1 MKRLM
6 TTVNLKNKG
15 NKLLKEESRG
25 IVLNSKLKLD
35 SLSKSLANLLQ
46 SSKRKKDPMHV
57 KQPRS
62 HGRLTKV
69 AKLNLD
75 KLNPPQREAVL
86 HGLGPML
93 ILAGAGSGKTSTMTY
108 RIAHLIS
115 EKNVKGAQ
123 ILALSF
129 TRKAAEELR
138 ERVKGMVTKVS
149 GAQACKGLT
158 LTTFHSL
165 CARLLRENAAKIGYS
180 PDFTIFDQND
190 QGDLVKQIL
199 KNIHV
204 DDRKFDPDFILFEMG
219 QAKNRSLAGEAA
231 KDFFFNGGRLQSDYA
246 DVTATVYEHYQNS
259 LKSLNAMDF
268 DDLIFR
274 TAQLFRENIDVRK
287 HYSQRFQNILVD
299 EYQDTNP
306 AQFELLNFLTCEH
319 QNICVVGDD
328 DQSIYSWR
336 GADSKHILEFH
347 HHYPSARLITLEQNY
362 RSTNTILDAANAV
375 ITQNK
380 QRHPKTLWSDRGTG
394 ELIDHVILEEDRG
407 ESDFVAEEI
416 LRLART
422 VEDGNVTQRRP
433 WKDFAILYRSNP
445 QSRVFEESLRMRQIP
460 YKIVGTLSFL
470 DRKEVKDV
478 LSYWRLILN
487 MQDDASA
494 RRVINWPVRG
504 ISRAAL
510 EAINEYCLKNQK
522 QIVEVLPLVNSIYP
536 RAFEGAHSFHVLLQE
551 LKQALTETPA
561 TPVSL
566 AEWARRSLDRI
577 GVRKALLE
585 ECEDPVLAERKWENV
600 EELCNAL
607 GQINLEEV
615 KSLSNSES
623 ALDLLRDYL
632 THLLLEARDE
642 ESDKDKDEN
651 KSDRDQVTLLT
662 LHGSKG
668 LEYPVV
674 FLVGMEEGL
683 LPHRRSIEEARDFS
697 EERRLCYVGIT
708 RARDRLYIT
717 RCAQRTRY
725 GKQVLRTPSR
735 FLQEIPPHLIRTQ
748 NESSAPDNNSEEA
761 LDKHE
766 AKVKDFLASIRAQ
779 LKK

>member
-1 MKRLM
+1 M
-6 TTVNLKNKG
+6 
-15 NKLLKEESRG
+15 
-25 IVLNSKLKLD
+25 
-35 SLSKSLANLLQ
+35 
-46 SSKRKKDPMHV
+46 
-57 KQPRS
+57 
-62 HGRLTKV
+62 
-69 AKLNLD
+69 AKLSLER
-75 KLNPPQREAVL
+75 LNPPQREAVL
-86 HGLGPML
+86 HGAGPLL

-108 RIAHLIS
+108 RIAHLIA
-115 EKNVKGAQ
+115 ERKVKGPQ

-138 ERVKGMVTKVS
+138 ERVKGMVTQVS

-165 CARLLRENAAKIGYS
+165 CARLLRENAEKIGYS
-180 PDFTIFDQND
+180 RDFTILDQND

-204 DDRKFDPDFILFEMG
+204 DDRKFDADFILFEMG
-219 QAKNRSLAGEAA
+219 QAKNRSLTGDAA
-231 KDFFFNGGRLQSDYA
+231 QQFFFNGGRLTSDYA
-246 DVTATVYEHYQNS
+246 DVTATVYTHYQNS

-274 TAQLFRENIDVRK
+274 TAQLFRDHSDVRK
-287 HYSQRFQNILVD
+287 HYSRRFQNILVD

-336 GADSKHILEFH
+336 GADAKHILEFH
-347 HHYPSARLITLEQNY
+347 HHYPSSRLITLDQNY

-375 ITQNK
+375 IAQNK

-394 ELIDHVILEEDRG
+394 DLIDHVILEEDRG

-416 LRLART
+416 LKLART
-422 VEDGNVTQRRP
+422 VEAGTITQRRP

-487 MQDDASA
+487 AQDDASA
-494 RRVINWPVRG
+494 RRVINWPTRG

-510 EAINEYCLKNQK
+510 EAINEHCLKNQK
-522 QIVEVLPLVNSIYP
+522 PIIEALPQVDTIYP
-536 RAFEGAHSFHVLLQE
+536 RAADGARSLHALLQE
-551 LKQALTETPA
+551 LKQALTEIPA
-561 TPVSL
+561 SPTSL

-585 ECEDPVLAERKWENV
+585 ECEDPVVAERKWENV
-600 EELCNAL
+600 DELCNAL
-607 GQINLEEV
+607 GQINVEDV
-615 KSLSNSES
+615 KTLANPECG
-623 ALDLLRDYL
+623 LDLLRDYL

-642 ESDKDKDEN
+642 ESDDDEKD

-717 RCAQRTRY
+717 RCAHRTRY
-725 GKQVLRTPSR
+725 GKQVARTPSR
-735 FLQEIPPHLIRTQ
+735 FLQEIPAHLIRTQ
-748 NESSAPDNNSEEA
+748 NESSAPDNTSDEA
-761 LDKHE
+761 LVKHE

-779 LKK
+779 IKK

>member
-1 MKRLM
+1 M
-6 TTVNLKNKG
+6 T
-15 NKLLKEESRG
+15 KL
-25 IVLNSKLKLD
+25 
-35 SLSKSLANLLQ
+35 SL
-46 SSKRKKDPMHV
+46 
-57 KQPRS
+57 
-62 HGRLTKV
+62 G
-69 AKLNLD
+69 
-75 KLNPPQREAVL
+75 KLNPSQREAVL
-86 HGLGPML
+86 HGQGPLL

-115 EKNVKGAQ
+115 ERKFKGPQ

-138 ERVKGMVTKVS
+138 ERVKDMVTQVS
-149 GAQACKGLT
+149 SAQACRGLT
-158 LTTFHSL
+158 ITTFHSL
-165 CARLLRENAAKIGYS
+165 CARLLRENADKIGYS
-180 PDFTIFDQND
+180 KDFTILDQHD

-199 KNIHV
+199 KNIHI
-204 DDRKFDPDFILFEMG
+204 DDRKFDADFILFEMG
-219 QAKNRSLAGEAA
+219 QAKNRSLSGDAA
-231 KDFFFNGGRLQSDYA
+231 TEFFFNGGRLQSDYA
-246 DVTATVYEHYQNS
+246 EVTASVYTHYQNS

-274 TAQLFRENIDVRK
+274 TAQLFRDNVDVRK
-287 HYSQRFQNILVD
+287 HYSERFQNILVD

-336 GADSKHILEFH
+336 GADAKHILEFH
-347 HHYPSARLITLEQNY
+347 HHYPSARLITLDQNY
-362 RSTNTILDAANAV
+362 RSTTTILDAANAV
-375 ITQNK
+375 IAQNK

-422 VEDGNVTQRRP
+422 VEAGKEAGQVTRTRP

-487 MQDDASA
+487 AQDDASA
-494 RRVINWPVRG
+494 RRIINWPTRG

-510 EAINEYCLKNQK
+510 ESINEYCLKNKK
-522 QIVEVLPLVNSIYP
+522 QIYEVLPQVESIYP
-536 RAFEGAHSFHVLLQE
+536 RAADGARSLYTLLQE
-551 LKQALTETPA
+551 LKQALLDIPA
-561 TPVSL
+561 QPASL

-600 EELCNAL
+600 DELCNAL
-607 GQINLEEV
+607 GQINVEDV
-615 KSLSNSES
+615 KTLSNPES
-623 ALDLLRDYL
+623 GLDLLRDYL

-642 ESDKDKDEN
+642 ESEKEKKEKDDEKDKGE
-651 KSDRDQVTLLT
+651 RDQVTLLT

-683 LPHRRSIEEARDFS
+683 IPHRRSIEEARDFS

-717 RCAQRTRY
+717 RCAHRTRY
-725 GKQVLRTPSR
+725 GKHVQRTPSR
-735 FLQEIPPHLIRTQ
+735 FLQEIPSHLLRTL
-748 NESSAPDNNSEEA
+748 NESSAPDNGSEEA

-766 AKVKDFLASIRAQ
+766 MKVKDFLASIRAQ